1 MTIKTKIS
9 YGCFTGFFENYTC
22 FVKSDMLI
30 FIQTNVRINEREGLS
45 FEIFTFSRPSYRKE
59 S

>member
-1 MTIKTKIS
+1 MDALQD
-9 YGCFTGFFENYTC
+9 FFENYTC